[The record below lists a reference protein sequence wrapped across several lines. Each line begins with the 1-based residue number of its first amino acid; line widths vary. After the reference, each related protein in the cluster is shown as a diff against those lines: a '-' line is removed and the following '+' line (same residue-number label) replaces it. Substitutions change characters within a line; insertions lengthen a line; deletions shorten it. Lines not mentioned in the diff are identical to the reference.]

1 MPRCDACH
9 TTAVGK
15 YGTLIW
21 KSYSGYKLYTPVWGW
36 SWMDWTVW
44 MVFFLQCGMSQ
55 GFSNGSTFGSF
66 QRSSACMLK
75 WCSVFVCDVWR
86 IAYAYLYVFVLDIP
100 FTVPFLGGFPIRGS
114 KLNLVGE
121 FIRGRN
127 AQLTKLHLTRDLH
140 CTPGVRRCACLLC
153 CSPLSW
159 EDLQRR
165 PVSPE
170 KFSFRLQHG
179 AEVSQSALYLVGQV
193 LVNRNAGSRILAKIN
208 AQISAGCIVKLHLCL
223 SFSLHRK
230 TAPAFHPSPWYA
242 LSVFDRILS
251 WLRNTFRN
259 TPETWLRAACI
270 LMRLQGGSMA
280 ASCQVACF
288 QTRSTA
294 LGSKALN
301 ANHVGRVAMV
311 LPLVWAMCFQT
322 CHAPQAGEE
331 LPRNQFWSSVAGR
344 ASPQFTEEGSR
355 TPEGAPPRPRIT
367 NLKKRYY

>member
-21 KSYSGYKLYTPVWGW
+21 KSCSGYKLYTPVWGW

-127 AQLTKLHLTRDLH
+127 ANLQSFIWHVTFTAHQAFG
-140 CTPGVRRCACLLC
+140 GVHAFFAALRFPERIFKGDPCRQRNSAFV
-153 CSPLSW
+153 CSMEQKCPRAHS
-159 EDLQRR
+159 
-165 PVSPE
+165 
-170 KFSFRLQHG
+170 
-179 AEVSQSALYLVGQV
+179 
-193 LVNRNAGSRILAKIN
+193 IL
-208 AQISAGCIVKLHLCL
+208 
-223 SFSLHRK
+223 
-230 TAPAFHPSPWYA
+230 
-242 LSVFDRILS
+242 
-251 WLRNTFRN
+251 
-259 TPETWLRAACI
+259 
-270 LMRLQGGSMA
+270 
-280 ASCQVACF
+280 
-288 QTRSTA
+288 
-294 LGSKALN
+294 
-301 ANHVGRVAMV
+301 
-311 LPLVWAMCFQT
+311 
-322 CHAPQAGEE
+322 
-331 LPRNQFWSSVAGR
+331 
-344 ASPQFTEEGSR
+344 
-355 TPEGAPPRPRIT
+355 
-367 NLKKRYY
+367 